1 MPDPLQALLAA
12 GAVPST
18 TFPPTSR
25 YAHTPVQAWD
35 PGSGR
40 PPVPYLGRRFAPQFE
55 SLSLLY
61 QVLVAQDDRRD
72 VLAWRHLGGAEL
84 WWQLADSNGA
94 IDPRELTETIGAVLR
109 ITFPPGVQ
117 GASNG

>member
-25 YAHTPVQAWD
+25 YAQTPVQAWD

-40 PPVPYLGRRFAPQFE
+40 PGIAYLGRRFCPQPE
-55 SLSLLY
+55 SMASLY
-61 QVLVAQDDRRD
+61 QVRIAQGDRRD
-72 VLAWRHLGGAEL
+72 VLGWRHLGDPEL
-84 WWQLADSNGA
+84 WWQLADANGA
-94 IDPRELTETIGAVLR
+94 LDPRELTATIGAVLR
-109 ITFPPGVQ
+109 ITLPPGVP